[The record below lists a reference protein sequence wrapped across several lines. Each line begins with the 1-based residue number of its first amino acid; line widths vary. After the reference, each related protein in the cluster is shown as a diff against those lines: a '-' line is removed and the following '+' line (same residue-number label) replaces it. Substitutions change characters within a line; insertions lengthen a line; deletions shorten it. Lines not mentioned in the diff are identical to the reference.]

1 MKKINLPC
9 SASPDDVVQ
18 VVRDFGIAR
27 IPAYLKNVNPIK
39 EEVLEAFEE
48 ISPNYENGKV
58 IRSDQNWDLSRS
70 RHTSSFFKDSKW
82 MLEITRKYQYAFFHG
97 FFQGAIFATHDYIAD
112 QGIGPQSWAHFDRLQ
127 RFKFFLYLSDVEED
141 CGAFH
146 ADPGSHKTTKEL
158 RRGDPNPGCVD
169 RWRFGRHFGDKG
181 LCGEKDHSD
190 GAINGSQN
198 HYPDIEYN
206 LTPIT
211 GKAGTL
217 IVFDSDVIHKG
228 GSVSPGKSRL
238 VVRGHSW

>member
-1 MKKINLPC
+1 MEKINLSR

-27 IPAYLKNVNPIK
+27 IPNYLNDVGPIK
-39 EEVLEAFEE
+39 EEVLEMFEG
-48 ISPNYENGKV
+48 ISSNYENGKA

-70 RHTSSFFKDSKW
+70 PKTSSFFKDSKW
-82 MLEITRKYQYAFFHG
+82 MLEITRKYQDVFLG

-127 RFKFFLYLSDVEED
+127 RFKFFLYLTDVEED

-146 ADPGSHKTTKEL
+146 ADPGSHKITKEL
-158 RRGDPNPGCVD
+158 RKADPNPGRVD

-181 LCGEKDHSD
+181 ICGEKDHQD

-211 GKAGTL
+211 GPAGTL

-228 GSVSPGKSRL
+228 GAVSPGRSRL